1 MDGPVRHPV
10 GGPAYGEVMRLI
22 LVRHGQTSSNTG
34 LLLDTATPGADLTR
48 TGREQAD
55 ALVDRLAGEP
65 IDAIYA
71 STLVRTQQTAAP
83 LARARGL
90 DVQILAD
97 LREIS
102 AGDSEMST
110 DSTVYITTLLRWHA
124 GEHEVRM
131 PGAENA
137 VEFFARFD
145 RAIGQVAAGGHAS
158 AVAVSHGAAMRV
170 WAAARVDGFVDALG
184 EGVLNNTGI
193 ILADGDP
200 ETGWRLVELDGVLV
214 YDDDLAADEA

>member
-1 MDGPVRHPV
+1 MVE
-10 GGPAYGEVMRLI
+10 AMRLI

-34 LLLDTATPGADLTR
+34 LLLDTAAPGADLNE

-55 ALVDRLAGEP
+55 ALVERLAGEP

-71 STLVRTQQTAAP
+71 STLVRTQQTATP

-90 DVQILAD
+90 DIRILPD

-102 AGDSEMST
+102 AGHAEMTT
-110 DSTVYITTLLRWHA
+110 DATDYITTLLKWHA
-124 GEHEVRM
+124 GEHEARI

-137 VEFFARFD
+137 LEFFARFD
-145 RAIGQVAAGGHAS
+145 HAIGQVATGGHAS
-158 AVAVSHGAAMRV
+158 AVAVSHGAALRA
-170 WAAARVDGFVDALG
+170 WAAARVEGFADALG

-193 ILADGDP
+193 ILADGDLDA
-200 ETGWRLVELDGVLV
+200 GWRLVEVEGVMV
-214 YDDDLAADEA
+214 YDEVLTVDQS